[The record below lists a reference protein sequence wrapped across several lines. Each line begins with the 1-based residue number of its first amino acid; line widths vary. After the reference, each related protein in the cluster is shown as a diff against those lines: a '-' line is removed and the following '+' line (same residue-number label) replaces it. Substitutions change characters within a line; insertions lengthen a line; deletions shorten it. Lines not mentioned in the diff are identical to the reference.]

1 LNRGVVD
8 NVYGIAF
15 NPTNDEAGML
25 YNRSWNYAIQYPLY
39 GYVIEGQR
47 TFQINKTAFDRV
59 NVRRLFLKMEKL
71 VYRIAKRFCYEG
83 NTPYMRQ
90 RFVDTIRPIF
100 EEAIQGSGIS
110 EYVIIC
116 DERNN
121 KTINIE
127 NHELHCTIAVRPVK
141 TIEFIVMN
149 FIAMPQSGSFS
160 EETIL
165 SMTPYYD

>member
-1 LNRGVVD
+1 
-8 NVYGIAF
+8 
-15 NPTNDEAGML
+15 
-25 YNRSWNYAIQYPLY
+25 
-39 GYVIEGQR
+39 
-47 TFQINKTAFDRV
+47 
-59 NVRRLFLKMEKL
+59 
-71 VYRIAKRFCYEG
+71 
-83 NTPYMRQ
+83 MRQ
-90 RFVDTIRPIF
+90 RFVDAIRPIF
-100 EEAIQGSGIS
+100 EEAIQGNGIS

-160 EETIL
+160 EDTIL
-165 SMTPYYD
+165 NMA